1 MDSIPKATDRS
12 AQAGLI
18 RRYNVMLAA
27 DQPFTFLYVEKRAD
41 ALSRRLQGATPGFRG
56 ELADV
61 RSWWLFQ
68 P

>member
-1 MDSIPKATDRS
+1 MQRA
-12 AQAGLI
+12 LL
-18 RRYNVMLAA
+18 RRYGETIAA

-41 ALSRRLQGATPGFRG
+41 ALRQRLQGAEPDFRG

>member
-1 MDSIPKATDRS
+1 
-12 AQAGLI
+12 
-18 RRYNVMLAA
+18 MLAA

-41 ALSRRLQGATPGFRG
+41 ALRRRLQGASPDFRG

>member
-1 MDSIPKATDRS
+1 MSIYA
-12 AQAGLI
+12 LI
-18 RRYNVMLAA
+18 PLLPLMAALTLA
-27 DQPFTFLYVEKRAD
+27 L
-41 ALSRRLQGATPGFRG
+41 LGRRLQGAEPDFRG